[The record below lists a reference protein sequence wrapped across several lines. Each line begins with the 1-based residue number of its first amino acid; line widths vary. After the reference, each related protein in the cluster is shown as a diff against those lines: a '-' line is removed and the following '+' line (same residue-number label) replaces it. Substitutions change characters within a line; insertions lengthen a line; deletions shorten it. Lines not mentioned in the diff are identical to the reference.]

1 MSNKNLNK
9 AKKAKNDEFYTM
21 LTDIEKEL
29 KHYRK
34 HLKNK
39 VIFCNCDNP
48 EKRNFWLY
56 FKTNFKS
63 LELEKLIATHYSST
77 EPVYKLEY
85 DGENIINTNLKQ
97 NGDFRSPAAIEI
109 LKESDIVITNPPFSL
124 FREYV
129 AQLIEYDKDFLIIGN
144 NNVVT
149 YKDIFPLIAEGKM
162 WLGNHTNKTMEFK
175 LSDDYTKWNRID
187 KEGNKYGKVPAI
199 TWFTTLD
206 IDIRHEDIILYKEY
220 TEEEYPKYDNYDAI
234 NVNRVAHIPK
244 DYYKP
249 MGVPITFLGK
259 HNKDQFEILD
269 ANNIRTNNKTPYK
282 KHGLIKDKDASIQ
295 GKIKYARIVIQRKD
309 VKY

>member
-1 MSNKNLNK
+1 
-9 AKKAKNDEFYTM
+9 M
-21 LTDIEKEL
+21 L
-29 KHYRK
+29 
-34 HLKNK
+34 
-39 VIFCNCDNP
+39 CNCDNP
-48 EKRNFWLY
+48 EKSNFWLY

-85 DGENIINTNLKQ
+85 DGENIIKTKLKQ
-97 NGDFRSPAAIEI
+97 NGDFRSDEALEI

-124 FREYV
+124 FRAYVSQLMEY
-129 AQLIEYDKDFLIIGN
+129 EKDFLIIGN
-144 NNVVT
+144 NNAVT

-199 TWFTTLD
+199 TWFTNLD
-206 IDIRHEDIILYKEY
+206 IDISHEDLILYKEY
-220 TEEEYPKYDNYDAI
+220 NKEDYPKYDNYDAI

-249 MGVPITFLGK
+249 IGVPITFLSK
-259 HNKDQFEILD
+259 HNKDQFEILGVNASW
-269 ANNIRTNNKTPYK
+269 ANTANHPGVKVTKRYPRATMFSKNGKVSINRSINSHSVLLSKTKPNKTYYTIEGVEGYLTVPYVR
-282 KHGLIKDKDASIQ
+282 IFIRRRRSI
-295 GKIKYARIVIQRKD
+295 
-309 VKY
+309 